1 MRATIVACRIASA
14 TRSAA
19 AVIGVKTVV
28 DVVIILE
35 TIAATTNAILTV
47 VTAVI
52 VALLGVNVI
61 LVRVARAVVNLEKK
75 LIKKIL

>member
-1 MRATIVACRIASA
+1 M
-14 TRSAA
+14 
-19 AVIGVKTVV
+19 IGVKTVV
-28 DVVIILE
+28 GVVIILE
-35 TIAATTNAILTV
+35 TIVATTNAILTE